1 MGEEI
6 YGKFLLD
13 VLQAEGISVVG
24 MLENTNATA
33 CHQAYETLLCWVL
46 VDPFQKHGFCRL
58 EKCFLEQN
66 SYSCFNYR
74 YEIHVSLI
82 LSFWFFVL
90 GHLSVLLSLQCQ
102 PCRLQ

>member
-1 MGEEI
+1 
-6 YGKFLLD
+6 

-24 MLENTNATA
+24 MIENTNVTA
-33 CHQAYETLLCWVL
+33 CRQVYETLLCWVL

-58 EKCFLEQN
+58 EHAFLEQN

-82 LSFWFFVL
+82 LSFWFNVL
-90 GHLSVLLSLQCQ
+90 GHLSVLLSLQ
-102 PCRLQ
+102 